1 MSGLR
6 DGPARPPT
14 GHDER
19 VDRPAMT
26 RRTAAFSRRPLPLE
40 GRRAA
45 AVALA
50 VVEDGDG
57 PGLLLTRRA
66 ARLRAHAG
74 QWALP
79 GGRSDDGE
87 TARQAALR
95 ELHEE
100 LGLRVPDS
108 DVLGLLDDYATRSG
122 YVITPVVVWAGR
134 SDGVVPDPAE
144 VASVHV
150 VPLVDLD
157 VDPEFETIPES
168 AAPVIRLPLL
178 GGWIHAPTAALLH
191 QFREVVLHGRDTRVS
206 TYEQPVFAWR

>member
-1 MSGLR
+1 MT
-6 DGPARPPT
+6 ARLT
-14 GHDER
+14 AFARHDTEL
-19 VDRPAMT
+19 A
-26 RRTAAFSRRPLPLE
+26 

-50 VVEDGDG
+50 VVDDGAG

-66 ARLRAHAG
+66 ARMRAHAG

-79 GGRSDDGE
+79 GGRVDPGE
-87 TARQAALR
+87 SAVRAALR

-100 LGLRVPDS
+100 LDLQVDQS

-122 YVITPVVVWAGR
+122 YVITPVVVWAGP
-134 SDGVVPDPAE
+134 STGVVPNPDE

-150 VPLVDLD
+150 VPLTEVD

-168 AAPVIRLPLL
+168 PAPVIRVPLL
-178 GGWIHAPTAALLH
+178 GGFIHAPTAAVLH
-191 QFREVVLHGRDTRVS
+191 QFREVALHGRATRVAA
-206 TYEQPVFAWR
+206 YEQPVFAWR

>member
-1 MSGLR
+1 MDRTSLT
-6 DGPARPPT
+6 ARLT
-14 GHDER
+14 GF
-19 VDRPAMT
+19 A
-26 RRTAAFSRRPLPLE
+26 RRAVELDD
-40 GRRAA
+40 RRAA

-50 VVEDGDG
+50 VVDDGAG

-66 ARLRAHAG
+66 ARMRAHAG

-79 GGRSDDGE
+79 GGRVDAGE
-87 TARQAALR
+87 SAVRAALR

-100 LGLRVPDS
+100 LDLRVPEG

-134 SDGVVPDPAE
+134 SDGVVPNADE

-150 VPLVDLD
+150 VPLTAVD

-168 AAPVIRLPLL
+168 SAPVIRVPLL
-178 GGWIHAPTAALLH
+178 GGWIHAPTAAVLH
-191 QFREVVLHGRDTRVS
+191 QFREVALHGRPTRVAD
-206 TYEQPVFAWR
+206 YEQPVFAWR